1 MLLPDCALPLSI
13 SRKICKALNFWHAS
27 CQIWA
32 NVDVYPASV
41 EGWNPAPIFAQ
52 HGHIGTSAR
61 PFQCCFFGA
70 LGGARFC
77 RFNFFFCSMGSTPSM
92 VKKECEGFSHPAL
105 QLMHSSFSFHPPY
118 RHMLL
123 KCVYIYVTYVHM
135 YVYMY
140 IYIYICVFFGSF
152 TYAHIYLYIYSC
164 DSNGFNYWTVFFNPF
179 KFPSSYV
186 TWWVTSKEGAQSI
199 PWIKTSSCPLNS
211 QFLDIMFGHM
221 FVSYI
226 LFYTSPRIIP
236 YVSPQKKVWFIL
248 GNYHHKI
255 VYVKPIPWI

>member
-140 IYIYICVFFGSF
+140 IYIYMCVFWL
-152 TYAHIYLYIYSC
+152 IYLCTYIFIYIAVIQT
-164 DSNGFNYWTVFFNPF
+164 DSTIGLCFLTL
-179 KFPSSYV
+179 
-186 TWWVTSKEGAQSI
+186 
-199 PWIKTSSCPLNS
+199 LNS
-211 QFLDIMFGHM
+211 HLPMWHDGLHQKRVPSPSHGLKHRPAHWIRNFWTSCLGTCLSAIFYFTLPPYYTICITTKKWFGL
-221 FVSYI
+221 S
-226 LFYTSPRIIP
+226 
-236 YVSPQKKVWFIL
+236 
-248 GNYHHKI
+248 
-255 VYVKPIPWI
+255 

>member
-1 MLLPDCALPLSI
+1 MRGFLASCTATDAQFLLLPPTI
-13 SRKICKALNFWHAS
+13 SSYVIKVCI
-27 CQIWA
+27 
-32 NVDVYPASV
+32 
-41 EGWNPAPIFAQ
+41 
-52 HGHIGTSAR
+52 
-61 PFQCCFFGA
+61 
-70 LGGARFC
+70 
-77 RFNFFFCSMGSTPSM
+77 
-92 VKKECEGFSHPAL
+92 
-105 QLMHSSFSFHPPY
+105 
-118 RHMLL
+118 
-123 KCVYIYVTYVHM
+123 YIYVTYVHM

-140 IYIYICVFFGSF
+140 IYIYMCVFWL
-152 TYAHIYLYIYSC
+152 IYLCTYIFIYIYSC
-164 DSNGFNYWTVFFNPF
+164 DSNGFNYWTVFLNPF